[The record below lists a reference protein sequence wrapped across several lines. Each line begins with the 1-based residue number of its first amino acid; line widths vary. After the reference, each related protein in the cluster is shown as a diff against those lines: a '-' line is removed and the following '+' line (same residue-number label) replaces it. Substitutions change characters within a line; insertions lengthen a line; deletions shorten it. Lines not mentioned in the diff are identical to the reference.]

1 MKQEQ
6 TIWRHGLTSVLALG
20 SLALGVMSPAWSMA
34 SSASVETPTVEA
46 PQASYAVHWSTM
58 NMGTFIQAQLYVEK
72 PEDATRFVEILDR
85 GIVDYDNL
93 FSVHHASPLQTVNDK
108 AGQWV
113 KVPEEVAQ
121 LTQRALDIARESH
134 GVFQPMIG
142 PIVNVWKIG
151 FGGKQVPSDE
161 AIAKAVSLVDDSKVD
176 IKKEGNDW
184 WMRIA
189 PGQSIDLGGIAKG
202 YIGTALAEKLT
213 AAGLT
218 SGFLDL
224 GGNVVLIGT
233 KPANAPWRVGL
244 QVPDSTR
251 GEYFAVVQGANES
264 LVTSGAYERFI
275 EVDGKRYAHILSAV
289 TGRPV
294 HSEVASVTIL
304 SPDGTFADAW
314 CTALFAM
321 GWEGA
326 LQWLKDH
333 PQVKAVLMKTD
344 MKTVVLTAP
353 AEPFVRFVQDDL
365 HVTVVK

>member
-1 MKQEQ
+1 M
-6 TIWRHGLTSVLALG
+6 TNVPLFARPLLATLSAVVLGLGAL
-20 SLALGVMSPAWSMA
+20 SPAWSMA
-34 SSASVETPTVEA
+34 SSAQVEPSVVE
-46 PQASYAVHWSTM
+46 QKASLVPVHWSTM
-58 NMGTFIQAQLYVEK
+58 NMGTYIQAQLYVENETK
-72 PEDATRFVEILDR
+72 AKRFVEILDR
-85 GIVDYDNL
+85 GIVDYDNM
-93 FSVHHASPLQTVNDK
+93 FSVHHASPLQSVNDN
-108 AGQWV
+108 AGHWV
-113 KVPEEVAQ
+113 KVPEEVAS
-121 LTQRALDIARESH
+121 LTERSIAIARESD

-142 PIVNVWKIG
+142 PIVNAWKIG
-151 FGGKQVPSDE
+151 FGGEKVPSDD
-161 AIAKAVSLVDDSKVD
+161 AIAKAVALVDDSKVE
-176 IKKEGNDW
+176 IKHEGNDW

-202 YIGTALAEKLT
+202 YIGTALADQLM

-233 KPANAPWRVGL
+233 KPGNAPWRVGL
-244 QVPDSTR
+244 QVPDSSR
-251 GEYFAVVQGANES
+251 GAYFAVAQGANES

-321 GWEGA
+321 GWEKA
-326 LQWLKDH
+326 LAWLKAH
-333 PQVKAVLMKTD
+333 PDVKAVLMKTD
-344 MKTVVLTAP
+344 MKTVVLTKP
-353 AEPFVRFVQDDL
+353 AQPVVRFVQDDL
-365 HVTVVK
+365 TVKVVGD